1 MKLLHLYI
9 EKYKKYEKQHIF
21 FSKDTSSCYQN
32 ELFNS
37 MQITL
42 FAGENGSGKTT
53 ILSFIAKIFETMK
66 KSL

>member
-9 EKYKKYEKQHIF
+9 EKYKKYEKQRIV

-32 ELFNS
+32 EIFNS

-53 ILSFIAKIFETMK
+53 ILRRLWEKVCK
-66 KSL
+66 